1 MEMNKAVE
9 KLNKELKKEQ
19 AALAAL
25 EKKRAEID
33 ESIKEKKN
41 VIAGIKENIEQ
52 EKLDILNAAAK
63 KQGMNVDDLIAM
75 LVGNAS
81 NAAAPAQ
88 SEEAADN
95 DEETGSADF
104 GEE

>member
-33 ESIKEKKN
+33 ESIKEKKG

-75 LVGNAS
+75 LVVNAS
-81 NAAAPAQ
+81 NAAAPTQ

-104 GEE
+104 GE